1 LSNLGTLA
9 IQRKNSGKK
18 RKIKFFELIVG
29 LISEE
34 LKDKLIIDVNNI
46 PIPNLKSGAVKNQKR
61 ISNKE

>member
-1 LSNLGTLA
+1 M
-9 IQRKNSGKK
+9 
-18 RKIKFFELIVG
+18 VG

-34 LKDKLIIDVNNI
+34 LKDKLIIDVNSI